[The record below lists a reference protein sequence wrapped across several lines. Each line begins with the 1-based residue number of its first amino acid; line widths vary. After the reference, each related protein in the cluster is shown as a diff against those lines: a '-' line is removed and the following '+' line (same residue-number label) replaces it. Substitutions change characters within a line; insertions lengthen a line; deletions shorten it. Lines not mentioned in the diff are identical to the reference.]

1 MKLDADIEQEEF
13 DEEPALGIA
22 GAVNVDVGLTINLNN
37 YQSLKINIGLNE
49 PYSGRNGNTREAKL
63 DELFEFIQSKIDDKA
78 VELVTHNKELCNIV
92 AQAIKDM
99 EP

>member
-1 MKLDADIEQEEF
+1 MNQDDVLDDEPIF
-13 DEEPALGIA
+13 DDEPALGIA

-63 DELFEFIQSKIDDKA
+63 DELFAFIQSRIDEKA
-78 VELVTHNKELCNIV
+78 VDLVVHNKELCNIV

-99 EP
+99 E

>member
-1 MKLDADIEQEEF
+1 MKLDHDTEEEY
-13 DEEPALGIA
+13 DEELSLGIA
-22 GAVNVDVGLTINLNN
+22 GAVNVDIGLTINLSN

-63 DELFEFIQSKIDDKA
+63 DELFAFIQSKIDDKA
-78 VELVTHNKELCNIV
+78 VELVVHNKELCNIV

-99 EP
+99 E